1 MHVSASTVLEHLD
14 YSLWASQRL
23 VDAASQLTAEELTRD
38 FGTADGS
45 VLGDPRPYLRSG
57 SRVDRPHRRRSA
69 QDLPSSPSLT
79 CTCPFSKVIGQQ
91 CNSAGTRLLRTSTT
105 TPCKPSC
112 PTPTQRSNP
121 YQNTILQ
128 IVLHVVNHATHHRGQ
143 VSGFLCAMGHRPPPL
158 DLMRFYHEH
167 QAK

>member
-45 VLGDPRPYLRSG
+45 VLGTLVHIYAADRAWIGRIEGAPPDTFLEPV
-57 SRVDRPHRRRSA
+57 VDMHLSVLQSDWPAVQQRWHA
-69 QDLPSSPSLT
+69 IAADLDDNTVQTVVSYAD
-79 CTCPFSKVIGQQ
+79 SKG
-91 CNSAGTRLLRTSTT
+91 
-105 TPCKPSC
+105 
-112 PTPTQRSNP
+112 NP
-121 YQNTILQ
+121 YQNTIQQ

-143 VSGFLCAMGHRPPPL
+143 VSGFLRAMGHRPPPL